1 MLLGP
6 DTTGQFKRVQVKG
19 IHTKAV
25 AVDEVRAGQ
34 SASFAVKVVGGHNKE
49 DRQLKR
55 AHVRKGMVLLDPELK
70 PRATR
75 AFAAEVKLQEAKGA
89 DCGKPWAYTMKTC
102 PTDAVAQ
109 MAVLDEVYE
118 RAGKK
123 LLSRFCAHY

>member
-1 MLLGP
+1 MGGP

-34 SASFAVKVVGGHNKE
+34 SASFAVKVVDGNKT

-70 PRATR
+70 PRATYSWILAFQKPCSSWR
-75 AFAAEVKLQEAKGA
+75 ARAEDSEGRLALGARGRQSRLAAQ
-89 DCGKPWAYTMKTC
+89 
-102 PTDAVAQ
+102 
-109 MAVLDEVYE
+109 
-118 RAGKK
+118 
-123 LLSRFCAHY
+123 S